1 MERRGEWH
9 DAVTWL
15 FVIAPVFLSSGTLKS
30 TRMKTRFPAR
40 SISVMLFLFLQ
51 ERVGGKKVIRARKRK
66 RKCTHILKRHHCAV
80 HANRSP

>member
-51 ERVGGKKVIRARKRK
+51 ERVGGKKVHKGK
-66 RKCTHILKRHHCAV
+66 KEKKEVHTHSEETPLCGAC
-80 HANRSP
+80 

>member
-51 ERVGGKKVIRARKRK
+51 ERVGRKKGNKGKKEKKEVH
-66 RKCTHILKRHHCAV
+66 THSEETPLCGAC
-80 HANRSP
+80 

>member
-51 ERVGGKKVIRARKRK
+51 ERVGRKKGKIRARKRK
-66 RKCTHILKRHHCAV
+66 RKCTHSEETPLCGAC
-80 HANRSP
+80 